1 MRLSPPVPRL
11 AAVLAVLLGCATG
24 CGFFHQHV
32 DVVNYFIDA
41 KLPTYNANTAIGRS
55 SGALMAFARVLPG
68 FSYPSPTGSSVA
80 DADVGVAE
88 PQAGQGEEFTVRY
101 TFNPKAVWSDG
112 VPMTCDDLVLA
123 WAALAG
129 RLPGAVPASKAGYE
143 LISQMQCASGS
154 KTATAV
160 FERHFPGWLGLFGP
174 GTILPSHVLA
184 KAARLRVVDAVGS
197 ADQARLRAAGEFWNS
212 GWDFT
217 EKFDAAKFPASG
229 PYRIQSADSGKA
241 TLVRNE
247 RWWGEAARIP
257 KVEIWPKGFRPPVA
271 GAQVIDVGKG
281 SIAKLG
287 PLPGLREKTVRSLG
301 IEQFVLSMR
310 GALAAKRA
318 REAFALCLPR
328 AALATQFGDA
338 GAPAAGELSSS
349 QDPWQLSPAQPS
361 HYVQPDAAEAYR
373 AREEASKG
381 KPITLRVGYLA
392 PDSRRAAL
400 VAAVA
405 QSCDPAGIRV
415 LDSSKDFN
423 PHALESGQ
431 LDVLLT
437 SSDLATGAGGA
448 AGPSGALTAAAQ
460 VRTGEGENVSG
471 YANPRLDDLI
481 LQLALTEKEDERIGL
496 LAQAQ
501 EVIWEDLP
509 VIPLFAQPRSL
520 LWSEDLRGVVPNATA
535 YGAGWNME
543 RWSADD

>member
-1 MRLSPPVPRL
+1 MRLSRP
-11 AAVLAVLLGCATG
+11 AARIATALAVLLCCATG
-24 CGFFHQHV
+24 CGFFHKQAE
-32 DVVNYFIDA
+32 VVNYFIDA
-41 KLPTYNANTAIGRS
+41 KLPTYNANTALGRS

-80 DADVGVAE
+80 DADVGSAE
-88 PQAGQGEEFTVRY
+88 PLAGQGEEFTVRY

-143 LISQMQCASGS
+143 LITNMQCAAGS

-160 FERHFPGWLGLFGP
+160 FERHFPGWSGLFGP

-184 KAARLRVVDAVGS
+184 KAARLRVVDAVSS
-197 ADQARLRAAGEFWNS
+197 ADQARLQAAGKFWNS

-217 EKFDAAKFPASG
+217 GKFDAAKFPASG
-229 PYRIQSADSGKA
+229 PYRIQSADAGRA

-247 RWWGEAARIP
+247 RWWGESARTP

-271 GAQVIDVGKG
+271 GAQVIDIGKG
-281 SIAKLG
+281 SIAQLA
-287 PLPGLREKTVRSLG
+287 LPSGLREKTVRSLG
-301 IEQFVLSMR
+301 IEQFVLSLR
-310 GALAAKRA
+310 GTFAAKRA

-328 AALATQFGDA
+328 ASLAAQFGDA

-349 QDPWQLSPAQPS
+349 QDPWQLSPAQPAR
-361 HYVQPDAAEAYR
+361 YVQPDAAAAYR
-373 AREEASKG
+373 AREEVSKG
-381 KPITLRVGYLA
+381 KPITVRVGYLA
-392 PDSRRAAL
+392 PDARRAAL

-405 QSCDPAGIRV
+405 QSCDPAGVRV

-423 PHALESGQ
+423 LLALESGQ

-448 AGPSGALTAAAQ
+448 AGPTWDLTAAAQ
-460 VRTGEGENVSG
+460 VRTEEGENVSG
-471 YANPRLDDLI
+471 YASSQLDDLI
-481 LQLALTEKEDERIGL
+481 LRLALTEKEDERIVL

-501 EVIWEDLP
+501 EAIWEDLP

-520 LWSEDLRGVVPNATA
+520 WWSEDLRGVVPNATA
-535 YGAGWNME
+535 SGAGWNME